1 MKEEEVKIIPKP
13 KPKISVFVNLLFWFS
28 LILLI
33 VLGGLYFL
41 LQNQISS
48 LAEEKE
54 KIEED
59 MTLSPSQ
66 EELKKEMQLVS
77 NKISDFSEIFEG
89 HKITSNFFK
98 FLKIY
103 CHPKVQ
109 FMSLRIDS
117 KQTNAD
123 LQGETEN
130 FRTLG
135 EQILILKQVDFIK
148 GLQVSNISLTQTG
161 KVSFSLTFTFSEEL
175 IKK

>member
-1 MKEEEVKIIPKP
+1 MEEEKVKIIPRP
-13 KPKISVFVNLLFWFS
+13 KPKISVFINFLFWFS

-41 LQNQISS
+41 LHNQVSS
-48 LAEEKE
+48 LAIEKE
-54 KIEED
+54 EIEED
-59 MTLSPSQ
+59 ITLSPGQ
-66 EELKKEMQLVS
+66 EELKKEMQLMS
-77 NKISDFSEIFEG
+77 NKISDFSEIFEE

-98 FLKIY
+98 FLKTY

-109 FMSLRIDS
+109 FMSLRIDN
-117 KQTNAD
+117 KQTKAD

-135 EQILILKQVDFIK
+135 EQILILKQVEFIK
-148 GLQVSNISLTQTG
+148 GLQVSNISLTQAG